1 MYAEELF
8 VCVLEWPL
16 PLVNSSEMLV
26 DSESTEQPVS
36 NYNTFKQTDIEM
48 TGMYIVDVKLRNK
61 HANIPI
67 SYLNNQVGVVYNCW
81 VFGKLMIGD
90 HMLHEPFCNQK
101 KKRIVDS

>member
-1 MYAEELF
+1 
-8 VCVLEWPL
+8 
-16 PLVNSSEMLV
+16 MLV

-36 NYNTFKQTDIEM
+36 NYNTLKQTDIEI
-48 TGMYIVDVKLRNK
+48 TGTYIIDVKLRNK

-81 VFGKLMIGD
+81 IFSEFMIGD

-101 KKRIVDS
+101 KKEDCGQLMKRSMLMVSQTSTLMFNQGYG